1 MPTRWGDLFGKG
13 LAVMAD
19 LTIGHL
25 PTIGAGEFDTSYVPV
40 EFDDG
45 DLHVR
50 CMVNYASLL
59 VNGRYR
65 EGGIMWSVTD
75 SEREVRLIGQ
85 EGDAR
90 LILLAEDSRTGDGVS
105 CEYPLVE
112 DHYVHASRTQLFSG
126 LLRRLAEREWLGEE
140 ERWEV
145 LVRKAMEAF
154 DIDATLRGLGYES
167 I

>member
-1 MPTRWGDLFGKG
+1 MGEEPIERG

-25 PTIGAGEFDTSYVPV
+25 PAIGAGEFDTSHVPV

-45 DLHVR
+45 KFHVR
-50 CMVNYASLL
+50 CVVNYASLL

-65 EGGIMWSVTD
+65 EGGIMWSATD
-75 SEREVRLIGQ
+75 GEREVRLIGQ

-90 LILLAEDSRTGDGVS
+90 LILLAENEGPGEGVS

-112 DHYVHASRTQLFSG
+112 ASYVHASKTQMFSG
-126 LLRRLAEREWLGEE
+126 LLRRMRERGWLGDDGSWAE
-140 ERWEV
+140 
-145 LVRKAMEAF
+145 LVMKAMETF
-154 DIDATLRGLGYES
+154 DTDAMLRGLGYE
-167 I
+167 II